1 LATKLGDSGVRVVW
15 LGDRK
20 AGRIQLDVS
29 RRGSV
34 MVMRSTILV
43 AGLLATGAAYAEPMS
58 ADQARRFVV
67 GKLFAYTCFDGTRG
81 TGRISNDGSV
91 IGTVQVRGSGSI
103 RNTALPPGTL
113 HVKGQSVCASVR
125 GMPFDPCF
133 NLEKTDAQ
141 SFRGSISGLG
151 FAYCD
156 FTRRNNRPNIVRTG
170 LRPQG
175 AVRSTAAAAGTD

>member
-1 LATKLGDSGVRVVW
+1 
-15 LGDRK
+15 
-20 AGRIQLDVS
+20 
-29 RRGSV
+29 

-43 AGLLATGAAYAEPMS
+43 ASLLVAGAACAEPMN
-58 ADQARRFVV
+58 ADQARRFVA

-91 IGTVQVRGSGSI
+91 VGTVQVRGAGPL

-113 HVKGQSVCASVR
+113 HVKGQSVCATVR

-141 SFRGSISGLG
+141 SFRGSVSGLG

-156 FTRRNNRPNIVRTG
+156 FTRRNNRPNIVRASV
-170 LRPQG
+170 RPQG
-175 AVRSTAAAAGTD
+175 AVRSTASAAAGSN

>member
-1 LATKLGDSGVRVVW
+1 
-15 LGDRK
+15 
-20 AGRIQLDVS
+20 
-29 RRGSV
+29 

-43 AGLLATGAAYAEPMS
+43 TSLLAAGAACAEPMS
-58 ADQARRFVV
+58 ADQARRFVA

-91 IGTVQVRGSGSI
+91 VGTVQVRGSGPV

-113 HVKGQSVCASVR
+113 HVKGQSVCATVR

-141 SFRGSISGLG
+141 SFRGSVSGLG

-156 FTRRNNRPNIVRTG
+156 FTRRNNRPNIVRASV
-170 LRPQG
+170 RPQG
-175 AVRSTAAAAGTD
+175 AVRSTASATAGSN

>member
-1 LATKLGDSGVRVVW
+1 
-15 LGDRK
+15 
-20 AGRIQLDVS
+20 
-29 RRGSV
+29 

-43 AGLLATGAAYAEPMS
+43 ACLLATGAACAEPMS

-91 IGTVQVRGSGSI
+91 VGTVQVRGAGPM

-133 NLEKTDAQ
+133 NLDKTDAQ

-156 FTRRNNRPNIVRTG
+156 FTRRNNRPNIVRTS

-175 AVRSTAAAAGTD
+175 AVRSTASAAAGAD

>member
-1 LATKLGDSGVRVVW
+1 
-15 LGDRK
+15 
-20 AGRIQLDVS
+20 
-29 RRGSV
+29 
-34 MVMRSTILV
+34 MVMRSAILV
-43 AGLLATGAAYAEPMS
+43 ASVFATGVASAEPMN

-67 GKLFAYTCFDGTRG
+67 GKLFAYNCFDGTRG

-91 IGTVQVRGSGSI
+91 VGTVQVRGSGAV
-103 RNTALPPGTL
+103 RYTALPPGTL
-113 HVKGQSVCASVR
+113 FVKGQSVCASMR

-156 FTRRNNRPNIVRTG
+156 FTRRNTRPNIARATWG
-170 LRPQG
+170 RESLSI
-175 AVRSTAAAAGTD
+175 RSSSSSAPATQ

>member
-1 LATKLGDSGVRVVW
+1 
-15 LGDRK
+15 
-20 AGRIQLDVS
+20 
-29 RRGSV
+29 
-34 MVMRSTILV
+34 MVKRSTILV
-43 AGLLATGAAYAEPMS
+43 AGLLATGAACAEPMN
-58 ADQARRFVV
+58 ADQARRFVA

-91 IGTVQVRGSGSI
+91 IGTVQVRGAGPM

-113 HVKGQSVCASVR
+113 HVKGQSVCATVR

-133 NLEKTDAQ
+133 NLEKTDSQ

-156 FTRRNNRPNIVRTG
+156 FTRRNNRPNIVRTT

-175 AVRSTAAAAGTD
+175 AVRSTASAAAGPD

>member
-1 LATKLGDSGVRVVW
+1 
-15 LGDRK
+15 
-20 AGRIQLDVS
+20 
-29 RRGSV
+29 
-34 MVMRSTILV
+34 MVMRSTILM
-43 AGLLATGAAYAEPMS
+43 AGLLAAGSACAEPMN
-58 ADQARRFVV
+58 ADQARHFVV
-67 GKLFAYTCFDGTRG
+67 GKIFAYTCFDGTRG

-91 IGTVQVRGSGSI
+91 VGTVQVRGAGPI

-113 HVKGQSVCASVR
+113 HVKGQSVCATVR

-156 FTRRNNRPNIVRTG
+156 FTRRNNRPNIVRASA
-170 LRPQG
+170 RQQSS
-175 AVRSTAAAAGTD
+175 VRSTASTAARAD

>member
-1 LATKLGDSGVRVVW
+1 M
-15 LGDRK
+15 
-20 AGRIQLDVS
+20 
-29 RRGSV
+29 

-43 AGLLATGAAYAEPMS
+43 AGLLATGAACAEPMKS
-58 ADQARRFVV
+58 DQ
-67 GKLFAYTCFDGTRG
+67 LFAYTCFDGTRG

-91 IGTVQVRGSGSI
+91 VGTVQVRGAGPI

-113 HVKGQSVCASVR
+113 HVKGQSVCATVR

-156 FTRRNNRPNIVRTG
+156 FTRRNNRPNIVRATTLG
-170 LRPQG
+170 SQG
-175 AVRSTAAAAGTD
+175 VVRSTASAAAGSD

>member
-1 LATKLGDSGVRVVW
+1 
-15 LGDRK
+15 
-20 AGRIQLDVS
+20 
-29 RRGSV
+29 

-43 AGLLATGAAYAEPMS
+43 ASLLLAGAASAEPMN
-58 ADQARRFVV
+58 ADQARHFVA

-91 IGTVQVRGSGSI
+91 VGTVQVRGAGPI

-113 HVKGQSVCASVR
+113 HVKGQSVCATVR

-156 FTRRNNRPNIVRTG
+156 FTRRNNRPNIVRASV
-170 LRPQG
+170 RPQG
-175 AVRSTAAAAGTD
+175 AVRSTASATAKSD